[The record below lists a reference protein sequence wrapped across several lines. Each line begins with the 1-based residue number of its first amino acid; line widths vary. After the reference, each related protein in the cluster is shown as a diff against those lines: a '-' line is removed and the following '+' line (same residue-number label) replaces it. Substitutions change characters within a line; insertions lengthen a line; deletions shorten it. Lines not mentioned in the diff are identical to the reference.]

1 MERARYNTEPYSNR
15 SPPPNIML
23 NRPTFGAHINHTHD
37 FLSGFLIYIPLVF
50 GAKLRIIIF
59 IAKIFLNKFNNCF
72 LSTGKP
78 RVTLIIHNSEGG
90 VILRIVTCCFDRC
103 VPFGRIGEYILL
115 LKRFR
120 EGSESVEKTETGR
133 LSAIREKS

>member
-1 MERARYNTEPYSNR
+1 M
-15 SPPPNIML
+15 
-23 NRPTFGAHINHTHD
+23 
-37 FLSGFLIYIPLVF
+37 F

-59 IAKIFLNKFNNCF
+59 IAKIFLNKFNNSF

-90 VILRIVTCCFDRC
+90 VILRIVMCCFDRC

-115 LKRFR
+115 LKRFQ

>member
-1 MERARYNTEPYSNR
+1 M
-15 SPPPNIML
+15 
-23 NRPTFGAHINHTHD
+23 
-37 FLSGFLIYIPLVF
+37 F

-90 VILRIVTCCFDRC
+90 GNITDCNVLLRPLRSVRPDRG
-103 VPFGRIGEYILL
+103 VYPPFKAVSGGIGV
-115 LKRFR
+115 
-120 EGSESVEKTETGR
+120 VEKTETGR